1 MRFPD
6 HLLDETHLAV
16 RETCRRFATDEIAP
30 FANEWEEAEIFPV
43 ELYGK
48 AGAAGILGAGLPE
61 EYGGSGGTIVH
72 TLCATEGLLRGG
84 STGVLAGLGSLG
96 IAVPPIMYQ
105 GSHEQKERFM
115 RPCIAGEKIAAL
127 AITEPGAGSDVS
139 GIRMTAKKDGDDYI
153 LNGTKLFITSGCR
166 ADFIVTLARTG
177 EDPHGGLTFFVVEK
191 DMAGFSASRSLK
203 KTGWRASD
211 TAELVYDNVR
221 VPASHRIGPE
231 GSGFVAVMQNFQN
244 ERLMLAGYGHASAEI
259 ALEEAMAYAQE
270 REAFGRPITG
280 FQVTRHKMAD
290 MATLVVAAKT
300 MNYTLANRIA
310 EGEYLVTEVS
320 MAKNFS
326 SDVAQKVCYDAVQIL
341 GGMGYMRESVAERLS
356 RDVRLLPIGGGTREI
371 MNEIISKQ
379 IIRS

>member
-30 FANEWEEAEIFPV
+30 FANEWEEAEILPI

-61 EYGGSGGTIVH
+61 EYGGSGGSILH

-105 GSHEQKERFM
+105 GSHEQKERFK
-115 RPCIAGEKIAAL
+115 RPCISGEKIAAL

-221 VPASHRIGPE
+221 VPASHRIGSE

-259 ALEEAMAYAQE
+259 ALEEAMSYAQE

-341 GGMGYMRESVAERLS
+341 GGMGYMRESIAERLS

-379 IIRS
+379 IIR